1 MYLLGVAAGV
11 LASWV
16 VAVLFFSLEVF
27 IQVFLMRVL
36 RKGWFFWPCRL
47 ASLAWGGVV
56 GGASQGGR
64 RAGEYFIYFGAG
76 GFPSGGGI
84 AWCVFCDGGAS
95 PPLTLIHLDSPSRTS
110 LCGLSSRLDR
120 LRLRPR
126 APLVLGSASAGV
138 VYGQFGCS
146 FS

>member
-1 MYLLGVAAGV
+1 MIITKGSFL
-11 LASWV
+11 
-16 VAVLFFSLEVF
+16 VF
-27 IQVFLMRVL
+27 
-36 RKGWFFWPCRL
+36 GL
-47 ASLAWGGVV
+47 ASLGGGGRLDSSWACV
-56 GGASQGGR
+56 GGGSR
-64 RAGEYFIYFGAG
+64 RAGGARADIFVLSLG
-76 GFPSGGGI
+76 LGAFLSGGGI
-84 AWCVFCDGGAS
+84 VRCVFCDGGAL

-138 VYGQFGCS
+138 VYGQCGCS